1 MWQTP
6 ALLSPLCFAAPH
18 LEERFSH
25 CALQMLLT
33 VLKCN
38 VRLAGLAARHG

>member
-6 ALLSPLCFAAPH
+6 ALLCPLRFAAPH

-33 VLKCN
+33 ALNCN
-38 VRLAGLAARHG
+38 ERLAGLAAGQA